1 MIKNHNDNFIQNF
14 INYQAN
20 QKNYYKFYLMVKSLK
35 GVFRLVSTNNERM
48 INIITKLFTPI
59 SDPNQNDNNINDDL
73 PFKLEIFKKKC
84 LT

>member
-1 MIKNHNDNFIQNF
+1 MIKNYNDNFIQNF

-35 GVFRLVSTNNERM
+35 GVFRLVFTHNERM

-59 SDPNQNDNNINDDL
+59 SGPNQNDNNINDDL

>member
-1 MIKNHNDNFIQNF
+1 
-14 INYQAN
+14 
-20 QKNYYKFYLMVKSLK
+20 MVKSLK

-73 PFKLEIFKKKC
+73 PFKLEIF
-84 LT
+84 